1 MSRPPGRRLGLIL
14 ANGSYRDPDLG
25 DLHSPA
31 LDARLLEE
39 VLGHPEIAGFTVTS
53 LVDQPAHAM
62 RNGLVRF
69 TREAVPSDVLLV
81 YLSCHGLLD
90 EWQQLYFAGTDTV
103 RDSPEGAS
111 VDAPFLL
118 RTLEKCRARQQILIL
133 DSCFSGA
140 FAEGAKGASDVGL
153 AHRFPS
159 QARGR
164 VVLTSSSKAEA
175 SFEGAR
181 TGDGRRGAS
190 TYTAALI
197 EGLRSGLADT
207 DGDGLISP
215 EDAHRFAVGRLR
227 DAGATQTPMHWIY
240 EGQGS
245 IILARAAPKASQRPE
260 YAAPSEPLAPPAAV
274 FAPPSPDPPPAPS
287 PLGELAELLT
297 AGNLREADQLTTR
310 ILLDSVR
317 PEEHDPGTAP
327 TRFLLPTK
335 RSELPE
341 VLLREIDRVWTA
353 RSRGRHGF
361 GAQLSRYAGPRRG
374 TPVGGAGDFQALCR
388 ALGWPADATAP
399 PAPPEHGDP
408 PEGFYPTLAG
418 VPAAGD
424 FEWNVNWQLTVMTVH
439 LRLREADHPR

>member
-14 ANGSYRDPDLG
+14 ANGRYRDPELS

-31 LDARLLEE
+31 LDARLLQE
-39 VLGHPEIAGFTVTS
+39 VLAHPEIAGFTVTS
-53 LVDQPAHAM
+53 LVDRSAHAM
-62 RNGLVRF
+62 RNGLLQF

-90 EWQQLYFAGTDTV
+90 EWQQLYFAGTDTTK
-103 RDSPEGAS
+103 DSPEGAS

-140 FAEGAKGASDVGL
+140 FAEGAKGGADLGL

-164 VVLTSSSKAEA
+164 VVLTSSSKAEP

-190 TYTAALI
+190 TYTAALV
-197 EGLRSGLADT
+197 EGLRSGLADA

-245 IILARAAPKASQRPE
+245 IILARAEPKASRQPD
-260 YAAPSEPLAPPAAV
+260 SSAPPEPFMAPAP
-274 FAPPSPDPPPAPS
+274 ASPGPPSAPS
-287 PLGELAELLT
+287 PLSELAELLT
-297 AGNLREADQLTTR
+297 AGDLREADQLTTR

-317 PEEHDPGTAP
+317 PEDHDLDTAP
-327 TRFLLPTK
+327 TRFLVPTR
-335 RSELPE
+335 RSEVHE
-341 VLLREIDRVWTA
+341 DLLREIDRVWTA
-353 RSRGRHGF
+353 RSRGRYGF
-361 GAQLSRYAGPRRG
+361 SAQLRRYAGPRRG
-374 TPVGGAGDFQALCR
+374 APAGGAGDFQALCR
-388 ALGWPADATAP
+388 ALGWRAGATAP
-399 PAPPEHGDP
+399 PAPPETGDP

-418 VPAAGD
+418 VPEAGD